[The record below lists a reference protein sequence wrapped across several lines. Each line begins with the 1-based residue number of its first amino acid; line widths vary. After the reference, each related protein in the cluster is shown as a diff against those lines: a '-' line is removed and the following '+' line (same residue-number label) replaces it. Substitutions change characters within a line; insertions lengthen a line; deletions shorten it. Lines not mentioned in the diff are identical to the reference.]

1 MCLKQGGGPPGIFQD
16 AAILFNAKRSRGFA
30 IQRGASSQGK
40 EAESAT
46 KEWISWLA
54 VTGKVWVH
62 IYLEV
67 EGNHYKIM
75 LMCSVT

>member
-1 MCLKQGGGPPGIFQD
+1 M
-16 AAILFNAKRSRGFA
+16 